1 MPSNGDQRPPIGR
14 FISSTGSVLK
24 MKTTIDYCKTMHQPV
39 TRFETVQ
46 ELLEQLEEAT
56 ETVIQKYMINTF
68 SLGVRMKALQLIW
81 TFPDKFK
88 EHVLIFSYRN
98 ELHWDV
104 H

>member
-1 MPSNGDQRPPIGR
+1 
-14 FISSTGSVLK
+14 
-24 MKTTIDYCKTMHQPV
+24 MKTTIDYCKTIHQPV
-39 TRFETVQ
+39 TQFETVQ
-46 ELLEQLEEAT
+46 ELLQQLEEAT
-56 ETVIQKYMINTF
+56 ETVIPKYMINTF